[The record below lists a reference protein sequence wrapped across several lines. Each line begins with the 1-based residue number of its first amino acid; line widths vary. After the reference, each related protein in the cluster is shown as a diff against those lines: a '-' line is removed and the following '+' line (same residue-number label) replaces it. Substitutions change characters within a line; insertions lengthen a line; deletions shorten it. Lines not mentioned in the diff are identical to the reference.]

1 MSRPSVTTQLKRSL
15 YFINGTII
23 LFFLLYIFQSYQLYH
38 RSGQTEL
45 LVNRTNDILQ
55 QVQHTKNEIHE
66 IEFALQSYLITHRR
80 EYLQEVEHH
89 EINVLETLR
98 YLSNITQENPHQY
111 ATVQALTNI
120 VIDKID
126 KADKLIEGV
135 KSNNIKISDPN
146 VELVLSKHNMTI
158 NEYLQKIETTQR
170 NILGEKTR
178 EDKAFNRSRIRF
190 SVLSFFIVTLFLSFS
205 LYKVGENMKKRI
217 HVEEEQKHKDK
228 LIQEIINNIPSI
240 LYIKSRE
247 GLYLMVNKMT
257 EVVFNRTSR
266 EIVGKATTDIFAE
279 HPERLALY
287 QETDRQVL
295 EDKQIVSFEENVK
308 EKGQVNTYW
317 ITKFPLFTPDG
328 EDVMYIGVIAS
339 DITNRKETE
348 RKLLEAKL
356 EAEQAK
362 QAQES
367 FLANMSHE
375 IRTPMNGII
384 GMTNLLLSTKLS
396 EEQADYT
403 ESIHESA
410 RNLLALIND
419 LLDFSKIKAGKFEFE
434 HTPFKP
440 RTTIRKAIYPLQ
452 FRAEEKMIKLD
463 LKIDSSVP
471 DILLGDPLR
480 LQQIIINLTANAIKF
495 TTQGGVRIF
504 VRATPISEHTVSL
517 EVDVEDTGIGIPE
530 DKLDYVFESF
540 AQNKTDATRR
550 YGGTGLGLTIVKQ
563 LVTLQQGN
571 ISVRSKLNVGSV
583 FSFSIPFQIG
593 HETLHELKSYT
604 GQEKLS
610 KQGNILQGI
619 KILIVEDNIINQKVA
634 ANLLLKQGASL
645 FVVNNGKEAV
655 HQLSCDV
662 YDLILM
668 DIQMPEMDGYTT
680 TEYIRNTMKKD
691 IPIIAMT
698 ADAMKGEEEKCLR
711 AGMNGY
717 VSKPFDPEVLF
728 SMILRLYR
736 KLDAEKSENSIH
748 HNGKHHTHQK
758 PFVDFSFLA
767 EIAADDSNYIYELI
781 KLFLDTMPEGL
792 ARLKEF
798 VDIADWDNMA
808 KQAHFLKSSA
818 GVIKV
823 GNLYNQLMRIEQ
835 LSKAQQ
841 NLLEIQEIMEQI
853 ELSFQEAM
861 PILISEQE
869 KYASTSS

>member
-217 HVEEEQKHKDK
+217 RVEEEQKHKDK

-434 HTPFKP
+434 HT
-440 RTTIRKAIYPLQ
+440 AIPCGRENDQ
-452 FRAEEKMIKLD
+452 
-463 LKIDSSVP
+463 
-471 DILLGDPLR
+471 
-480 LQQIIINLTANAIKF
+480 
-495 TTQGGVRIF
+495 VR
-504 VRATPISEHTVSL
+504 
-517 EVDVEDTGIGIPE
+517 
-530 DKLDYVFESF
+530 FE
-540 AQNKTDATRR
+540 NR
-550 YGGTGLGLTIVKQ
+550 
-563 LVTLQQGN
+563 
-571 ISVRSKLNVGSV
+571 
-583 FSFSIPFQIG
+583 
-593 HETLHELKSYT
+593 
-604 GQEKLS
+604 
-610 KQGNILQGI
+610 
-619 KILIVEDNIINQKVA
+619 
-634 ANLLLKQGASL
+634 
-645 FVVNNGKEAV
+645 
-655 HQLSCDV
+655 
-662 YDLILM
+662 
-668 DIQMPEMDGYTT
+668 
-680 TEYIRNTMKKD
+680 
-691 IPIIAMT
+691 
-698 ADAMKGEEEKCLR
+698 
-711 AGMNGY
+711 
-717 VSKPFDPEVLF
+717 
-728 SMILRLYR
+728 
-736 KLDAEKSENSIH
+736 
-748 HNGKHHTHQK
+748 
-758 PFVDFSFLA
+758 
-767 EIAADDSNYIYELI
+767 
-781 KLFLDTMPEGL
+781 
-792 ARLKEF
+792 
-798 VDIADWDNMA
+798 
-808 KQAHFLKSSA
+808 
-818 GVIKV
+818 
-823 GNLYNQLMRIEQ
+823 
-835 LSKAQQ
+835 
-841 NLLEIQEIMEQI
+841 
-853 ELSFQEAM
+853 
-861 PILISEQE
+861 
-869 KYASTSS
+869 